1 MAVTAMYS
9 FLLDRH
15 QAADFDGELTM
26 KILKVC
32 LYGNRF
38 VITRTKEADLYL
50 KATFEFHYRG

>member
-15 QAADFDGELTM
+15 HAADFDGELTV

-38 VITRTKEADLYL
+38 VIPRTKETDLYFE
-50 KATFEFHYRG
+50 ATFEFHYCG